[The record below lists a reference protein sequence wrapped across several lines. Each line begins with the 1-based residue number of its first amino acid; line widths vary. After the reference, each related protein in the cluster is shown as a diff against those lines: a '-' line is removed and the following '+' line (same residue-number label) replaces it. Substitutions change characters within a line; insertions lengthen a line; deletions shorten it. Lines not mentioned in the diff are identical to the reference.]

1 MRGALVN
8 PTAVGGQSPGEVSFI
23 PSVLCD
29 LPYVEQTFEMPAFDK
44 SEPLVLE
51 LSYKSL
57 ADFDTGDRVLPGISL
72 GASWT
77 ALPQQSSDSFQTV
90 RVCLGERAYAPA
102 DTEGRGGPVTLELGP
117 LNKPYSCPGSVG
129 GVVFAI
135 DHAQIVE
142 AAEGECGD
150 RPGVGPN
157 HDAEGT
163 NGWTFTKTGAS
174 QAGFVDGAGA
184 SGTRGARILQVQRCD
199 TASMA
204 TTLNVPDVPNP
215 ALELYAAASA
225 QAPAVMTLGA
235 ALRYNFAPGSTG
247 TQRICLPPALRGST
261 ERVSFSFVASSG
273 ACADV
278 LNHSLLVDELR
289 GVDDPSCGS
298 TGDVVNASF
307 EHSTLWSRSVATNGN
322 NPTTAEIRTGSDAH
336 SGASYLVLETT
347 ARCTAASVMTS
358 VIVPEP
364 VGNAGPAVTVWS
376 KIGANPDA
384 STTLNT
390 PELGGSN
397 TLPENGVYEKSTR
410 RPLRPRAIRC
420 SIRCWASS
428 GRSCAARARRGS
440 RARGRARRDPCVQPG
455 DPGRA
460 AARHEVVASGRA

>member
-1 MRGALVN
+1 MRVLYLACAFAVVGCGEVVKTSPDADVDADVCASGTCECTAATESTDCGAHEYCNETATSRTCECVAGYTEDGDECVWTGVIEDPGFEQASAWTTVRGALVN

-163 NGWTFTKTGAS
+163 
-174 QAGFVDGAGA
+174 
-184 SGTRGARILQVQRCD
+184 SG
-199 TASMA
+199 
-204 TTLNVPDVPNP
+204 
-215 ALELYAAASA
+215 
-225 QAPAVMTLGA
+225 
-235 ALRYNFAPGSTG
+235 
-247 TQRICLPPALRGST
+247 
-261 ERVSFSFVASSG
+261 
-273 ACADV
+273 
-278 LNHSLLVDELR
+278 
-289 GVDDPSCGS
+289 
-298 TGDVVNASF
+298 
-307 EHSTLWSRSVATNGN
+307 
-322 NPTTAEIRTGSDAH
+322 
-336 SGASYLVLETT
+336 
-347 ARCTAASVMTS
+347 
-358 VIVPEP
+358 
-364 VGNAGPAVTVWS
+364 
-376 KIGANPDA
+376 
-384 STTLNT
+384 
-390 PELGGSN
+390 
-397 TLPENGVYEKSTR
+397 
-410 RPLRPRAIRC
+410 
-420 SIRCWASS
+420 
-428 GRSCAARARRGS
+428 
-440 RARGRARRDPCVQPG
+440 
-455 DPGRA
+455 
-460 AARHEVVASGRA
+460 